1 MTWVGPEIA
10 LDEMN
15 DRTCIVTR
23 QAGETDDLI
32 RFVVGPDS
40 IVFPDLKRKLPGRG
54 CWVTADRLHVDKA
67 VAKGLF
73 ARAFKKPVVV
83 SPDMGGMIDA
93 LLAKSALGALGL
105 ARKAGLVALGAA
117 KVDTA
122 VRAGKALLVLHAHEG
137 AEDGVRKITQA
148 RKATVYLGGPATPA
162 YKLFSEAEL
171 GLALGATNVIHAA
184 VLAGDAG
191 KTVAKRMVALDR
203 YRGGSPDDLAMIAAI
218 ADDDDAA
225 EDME

>member
-1 MTWVGPEIA
+1 
-10 LDEMN
+10 MN

-23 QAGETDDLI
+23 KSAEPDDLI

-40 IVFPDLKRKLPGRG
+40 TVFPDLKRNLPGRG
-54 CWVTADRLHVDKA
+54 CWVTADRLHIDKA
-67 VAKGLF
+67 EAKGMF
-73 ARAFKKPVVV
+73 ARAFKAQVIVP
-83 SPDMGGMIDA
+83 PDLGAMVDN
-93 LLAKSALGALGL
+93 LLARSALGALGL

-117 KVDTA
+117 KVDST

-148 RKATVYLGGPATPA
+148 RKATVHIGGPATPA

-191 KTVAKRMVALDR
+191 KAVAKRMVALDR

-218 ADDDDAA
+218 AYDDDAA